1 MMPNLSRF
9 QIVIWL
15 LVMCPSRG
23 VKWQSFRWCSRQQFS
38 YKFHNRWQLRTVKQN
53 LDSSTCSAP
62 VTSVF
67 APDQSYFRSAKQKM
81 AFATSHNV
89 QLGTPE
95 STGVKIQNLVARQ
108 LNHSASRKHLPFVAT
123 SLRRD
128 ERSSTIRESRFSA
141 AILRCEMYYGDL
153 E

>member
-9 QIVIWL
+9 HIVIWL

-23 VKWQSFRWCSRQQFS
+23 VKWPSFRWCSRQQFS

-67 APDQSYFRSAKQKM
+67 APDQCYFRSAKPKM

-95 STGVKIQNLVARQ
+95 STGVKIQNLVAGQ
-108 LNHSASRKHLPFVAT
+108 LKHSTSRKHLPFVAT

>member
-9 QIVIWL
+9 HIVIWL
-15 LVMCPSRG
+15 LVMCPSCG
-23 VKWQSFRWCSRQQFS
+23 VKWPSFRWCSRQQFS

-67 APDQSYFRSAKQKM
+67 APDQCYFRSTKRKM

-95 STGVKIQNLVARQ
+95 STGVKIQNLVAGQ
-108 LNHSASRKHLPFVAT
+108 LKHSASRKHLPFVAT
-123 SLRRD
+123 SASSRR
-128 ERSSTIRESRFSA
+128 A
-141 AILRCEMYYGDL
+141 QLYYQRGQVFGGHFAL
-153 E
+153 